1 VAVSLSVKQK
11 LLITLWL
18 VTFLLATLFGIMAF
32 FWFAQQ
38 ETDRIDS
45 FLSREIH
52 DAQTTLETFFSVNAG
67 EGKFFDSVENT
78 DFRIFLDRLLSQQAN
93 RRLPYKTTLGIFD
106 TDGNRV
112 QVSNLAM
119 NLDDLKPEPNRD
131 FQILESAGEKT
142 FRAAIVPLTH
152 NGELLGDIRLAC
164 SLPNLTETW
173 RGIVVNLVLLLGLV
187 FLSFGTVGSFLIHWA
202 LRPIRRMSES
212 ALQISETH
220 LNRRLSV
227 PVGADE
233 VAQMAAT
240 LNRLLE
246 KLETDFEFE
255 EILVGQLSHELRTPL
270 TILRTRNELSLE
282 NMDRPL
288 DEMQQ
293 ILEDN
298 LADIDNIVSLLSTLL
313 TLARL
318 SGSVD
323 PDRFTACDLVGLLQE
338 LLEEL
343 SLLWQEKSL
352 TVDTVFPGHDPP
364 CEVQGDPTLL
374 RQVFTNLLTNAY
386 KFTPAGGRLK
396 IRLEAS
402 GSRAQPTW
410 TLTFWNSGPPIPEE
424 SLDLI
429 FKRFYRVEVAHPEA
443 ASDDEAPKGF
453 GLGLS
458 IAKTMTELQNGRI
471 RAFNPADGGAAFEII
486 LPQKSKRRP
495 TQGTRR
501 PG

>member
-1 VAVSLSVKQK
+1 
-11 LLITLWL
+11 
-18 VTFLLATLFGIMAF
+18 
-32 FWFAQQ
+32 
-38 ETDRIDS
+38 
-45 FLSREIH
+45 
-52 DAQTTLETFFSVNAG
+52 
-67 EGKFFDSVENT
+67 
-78 DFRIFLDRLLSQQAN
+78 
-93 RRLPYKTTLGIFD
+93 
-106 TDGNRV
+106 
-112 QVSNLAM
+112 M

-131 FQILESAGEKT
+131 FQVLESEGEKT
-142 FRAAIVPLTH
+142 FRAAVVPLRH
-152 NGELLGDIRLAC
+152 NGDVLGDVRLAC
-164 SLPNLTETW
+164 SLPNLNEIW
-173 RGIVVNLVLLLGLV
+173 RGIILNLVLLLGLV
-187 FLSFGTVGSFLIHWA
+187 FLSFGAVGSFLIHWA

-212 ALQISETH
+212 ALRISETH

-227 PVGADE
+227 PRGTDE

-270 TILRTRNELSLE
+270 TILRSRNELSLE

-288 DEMQQ
+288 AEMQG

-323 PDRFTACDLVGLLQE
+323 PDRFMVCDLVDILQE

-343 SLLWQEKSL
+343 SLLWQEKRL
-352 TVDTVFPGHDPP
+352 TVGIRFPDPELRP
-364 CEVQGDPTLL
+364 CEVRGDPTLL

-386 KFTPAGGRLK
+386 KFTPAEGQLR

-402 GSRAQPTW
+402 GSRTQPTW
-410 TLTFWNSGPPIPEE
+410 TLLFWNSGPPIPEE
-424 SLDLI
+424 SLELI
-429 FKRFYRVEVAHPEA
+429 FKRFYRVEVARPEA
-443 ASDDEAPKGF
+443 AHEEEAPKGF

-471 RAFNPADGGAAFEII
+471 RAFNPPDGGAAFEII
-486 LPQKSKRRP
+486 LPQNSKKRP
-495 TQGTRR
+495 SPKTRG
-501 PG
+501 PD

>member
-1 VAVSLSVKQK
+1 
-11 LLITLWL
+11 
-18 VTFLLATLFGIMAF
+18 
-32 FWFAQQ
+32 
-38 ETDRIDS
+38 
-45 FLSREIH
+45 
-52 DAQTTLETFFSVNAG
+52 
-67 EGKFFDSVENT
+67 
-78 DFRIFLDRLLSQQAN
+78 
-93 RRLPYKTTLGIFD
+93 
-106 TDGNRV
+106 
-112 QVSNLAM
+112 
-119 NLDDLKPEPNRD
+119 
-131 FQILESAGEKT
+131 
-142 FRAAIVPLTH
+142 
-152 NGELLGDIRLAC
+152 
-164 SLPNLTETW
+164 
-173 RGIVVNLVLLLGLV
+173 
-187 FLSFGTVGSFLIHWA
+187 
-202 LRPIRRMSES
+202 
-212 ALQISETH
+212 
-220 LNRRLSV
+220 
-227 PVGADE
+227 
-233 VAQMAAT
+233 MAAT

-282 NMDRPL
+282 NMARPL

-323 PDRFTACDLVGLLQE
+323 PDRFTVCNLVEVLQE

-343 SLLWQEKSL
+343 SLLWQEKNL
-352 TVDTVFPGHDPP
+352 TVDTQFHDPELQP

-386 KFTPAGGRLK
+386 KFTPVDGQLE

-410 TLTFWNSGPPIPEE
+410 TLVFWNSGPPIPEE
-424 SLDLI
+424 SLELI
-429 FKRFYRVEVAHPEA
+429 FKRFYRVEVAQPEA
-443 ASDDEAPKGF
+443 APGEEPPKGF

-471 RAFNPADGGAAFEII
+471 RAFNPPDGGATFEII
-486 LPQKSKRRP
+486 LPQSSKRRP
-495 TQGTRR
+495 GQGPRR
-501 PG
+501 RS